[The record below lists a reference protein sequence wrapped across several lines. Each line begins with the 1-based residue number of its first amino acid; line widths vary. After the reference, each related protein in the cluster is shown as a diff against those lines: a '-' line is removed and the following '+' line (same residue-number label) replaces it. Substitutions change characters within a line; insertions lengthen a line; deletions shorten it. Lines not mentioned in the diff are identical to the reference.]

1 MYLRKI
7 LEPETRPEIFI
18 PGYGIGNAAGGPSV
32 QKVWVRPP
40 QTRST
45 TNDSGRLKQNVT
57 EIKPGEYTIVTRK
70 DPFSIEDR
78 HGATVEKMVTL
89 GDQKL
94 QQQIADTK
102 KRLDTLNEERNALPV
117 PPRSSKPDL
126 TTILFGRGSAAPG
139 KEETDRAA
147 ELDMQILETEDA
159 LTQYED
165 LAFRRDVVK
174 LYGQAGIDGWDRY
187 LRYKEEKELA
197 EAERLANE
205 TWMDKLG
212 RYMSGNTRDTTLPF
226 HVDELQLAEGHRA
239 QERGK
244 REPDDRW
251 TNAQKAGF
259 GYLWGSSPES
269 AGNYAAQLNKQLD
282 TEEAAA
288 EVEKVREWS
297 SKNPVNGALA
307 TAGLVLFSAP
317 AGTADFLN
325 DLTAYGTLGYIP
337 QSNGSADLWDV
348 TQAATSAISEKMN
361 SWGTLPK
368 AVPVLG
374 DKGLGDVYGLGV
386 NVVQSFLAAT
396 SGGPAQAVITFIGP
410 AAAAAK
416 DDALRRGAD
425 DETALT
431 YGAVMGLIEAGA
443 EAIGAEN
450 VTRLISSG
458 GLKALLSSPG
468 MGEAMEEGVAS
479 LAGFVADVLLMR
491 ENSEFSRRVAGYEAE
506 GRSRA
511 GAVSGAAWDTLEDIL
526 YDSLAGGLSGE
537 AHMGMAKVWGAVSKA
552 FGGKRVTSGSARPA
566 TSSDT
571 QPKAAAS
578 TSPQAKT
585 SPDAGA
591 TYAGAEAR
599 TDPPITDTTLN
610 ADVWNGDTSMP
621 DLTDAPKTSG
631 DQVPYL
637 SSDHWTGELE
647 GLWMETDA
655 QMADTQKP
663 LRYEEHLRDHLEG
676 TAASDPRTS
685 SGSVSGERGDPVDVR
700 EAAPKPREQIISE
713 LAPKITRP
721 GITPGR
727 AMITAEQTYANAEKR
742 FGSNAQTVLEMLQPG
757 QDPRRFLDGFQ
768 NAYFAGKMGSRA
780 ALKSSGATAYLTQ
793 EQRQQAFDMGHHAA
807 NAGYRVNLDIGS
819 AGGTMDDNGFWI
831 GRSLGAKAKNYK
843 ILLPNGD
850 SVYLTEGPRITNVTT
865 IAGKGRNRQIDQ
877 IDLLLERYGGSEL
890 EWMKKKG
897 LGYVDFHGES
907 YLVELHWYE
916 EPTAGKHEWKVKPN
930 RDGGWFIDED
940 QH

>member
-1 MYLRKI
+1 M
-7 LEPETRPEIFI
+7 
-18 PGYGIGNAAGGPSV
+18 
-32 QKVWVRPP
+32 RPP
-40 QTRST
+40 QTRPT

-89 GDQKL
+89 GDQRL

-102 KRLDTLNEERNALPV
+102 KRLDTLNEERNALLV

-126 TTILFGRGSAAPG
+126 TTILFGRGSAAPS

-174 LYGQAGIDGWDRY
+174 LYGQAGIDGWDKY
-187 LRYKEEKELA
+187 LRHKEEKELA

-205 TWMDKLG
+205 TWQDKLG

-297 SKNPVNGALA
+297 VKNPVNGALA
-307 TAGLVLFSAP
+307 TAGSILLGP
-317 AGTADFLN
+317 IAGTADILN
-325 DLTAYGTLGYIP
+325 DVTAYGTLGYIP
-337 QSNGSADLWDV
+337 EPDGSADLWDV

-386 NVVQSFLAAT
+386 NVVQSYMAAT

-431 YGAVMGLIEAGA
+431 YGAVIGLIEAGA

-491 ENSEFSRRVAGYEAE
+491 ENSEFFRRVAEYEEE
-506 GRSRA
+506 GKSRA

-599 TDPPITDTTLN
+599 TEPHSAGTMTN
-610 ADVWNGDTSMP
+610 ADIRDADAPMP

-647 GLWMETDA
+647 GLWTESATEAGNTGTVDK
-655 QMADTQKP
+655 QQP
-663 LRYEEHLRDHLEG
+663 LRYEDAVRQYVNGRGNASINADTALNSDIALNTDTARTADPKAGPATSWTPAVDTNG
-676 TAASDPRTS
+676 TQRT
-685 SGSVSGERGDPVDVR
+685 
-700 EAAPKPREQIISE
+700 APKPKAQVIAE
-713 LAPKITRP
+713 LAPKIQRP
-721 GITPGR
+721 GITSGR
-727 AMITAEQTYANAEKR
+727 ATIAAEQTYADAEKR

-768 NAYFAGKMGSRA
+768 NAYFAGKMGSSA
-780 ALKSSGATAYLTQ
+780 ALKNSGTAAYLTE
-793 EQRQQAFDMGHHAA
+793 EQRHRAYDMGDPTA
-807 NAGYRVNLDIGS
+807 NTGHRAILDIETS
-819 AGGTMDDNGFWI
+819 DGTMDSNEFWI
-831 GRSLGAKAKNYK
+831 GRSLGARAKNYQ
-843 ILLPNGD
+843 ILLPNGEYV
-850 SVYLTEGPRITNVTT
+850 SLTEGSRITNVTT

-877 IDLLLERYGGSEL
+877 IDILLDRYGGSEQ

-897 LGYVDFHGES
+897 LGYIDFRGES
-907 YLVELHWYE
+907 YLAELHWYE
-916 EPTAGKHEWKVKPN
+916 EPTVGKHEWKVKPN
-930 RDGGWFIDED
+930 KDGGWFLVED
-940 QH
+940 QY